1 MKKNIFKKLLTPI
14 AVFALLLSFCLMTP
28 FSNTNKSN
36 FDAHA
41 STPEPEVSASVST
54 NARNNLSGVP
64 AKLYDFLA
72 GEIKKV
78 ASGEENNSRFELH
91 EDDMQAIGAK
101 NTWTAAE
108 LGVNNINQTIANS
121 CFEQFY
127 AQFELESVVKALLHD
142 MPYELYWF
150 DKTTGYRPSIS
161 TRDGDLTSKKITIP
175 LYVIYFHVTNDYK
188 GSNYLNVHPTLDTE
202 KTSLVSS
209 VLDNAKTIVEN
220 NKNLKDYQK
229 LLAYKNTICELV
241 SYNDEAVQTGDSGS
255 YGNPWQLVYVFDNN
269 PATNVVCEGYA
280 KAFQLLCN
288 LSTFKSEL
296 VKCYTV
302 SGTMAGGTGA
312 GGHMWN
318 VVTMDDGFSY
328 MVDITNSDAG
338 TVGQDGELFLKGY
351 NFGTFETGYRFQ
363 TSPAITFTYDT
374 DTKNIWGT
382 ESHSIL
388 KISATNYQEDFTE
401 IESTIGTIVYD
412 GARISAGHE
421 SQADVDIF
429 FKLED
434 SVTNPENYAWNYEF
448 FYNNGNFGDKLTL
461 NPIYAGKYIVKATA
475 VKNDFSDQAT
485 VVLFFEINKK
495 KLEFTSVTGL
505 SRNFNNTNRISLS
518 DITFSGKIEGDEV
531 NVVSSSIV
539 ATISSKDVGEYNK
552 INLSNFILS
561 GTHKDN
567 YTFDEQVNDFD
578 IETITIS
585 KANPRT
591 VETFENV
598 TEKGKTLADLEVE
611 IIGKGMTNETVS
623 GTFVWVDENGNTLA
637 STTEIEKDKKYRYFF
652 TPDSLNYNS
661 VYGEV
666 VLWDSSKTDAGFD
679 IVEFAK
685 THIKEIGIGVGAL
698 VVLIIIV
705 SIAKKKRQVV
715 AE

>member
-1 MKKNIFKKLLTPI
+1 MKKNVFKKLLTPI
-14 AVFALLLSFCLMTP
+14 AVFALLLSFCFMTP
-28 FSNTNKSN
+28 FSNINKSN

-91 EDDMQAIGAK
+91 EDELEALGAK
-101 NTWTAAE
+101 FVYTNEDFGKQYIDADE
-108 LGVNNINQTIANS
+108 VG
-121 CFEQFY
+121 EPFY
-127 AQFELESVVKALLHD
+127 AQFEFESVVNALLHD

-150 DKTTGYRPSIS
+150 DKTAGYGQSVPSI
-161 TRDGDLTSKKITIP
+161 TGTSKKWTVQ
-175 LYVIYFHVTNDYK
+175 LYVVYFQVAKEYRGNSYI
-188 GSNYLNVHPTLDTE
+188 NAHPTLDTT
-202 KTSLVSS
+202 KTAATAS
-209 VLDNAKTIVEN
+209 VLENAKAIVET

-241 SYNDEAVQTGDSGS
+241 SYNDAATLPTYLLG
-255 YGNPWQLVYVFDNN
+255 YGNPWQVTYVFDNN

-351 NFGTFETGYRFQ
+351 NFGTFETGYIFQ

-434 SVTNPENYAWNYEF
+434 SVTDPENYAWNYEF
-448 FYNNGNFGDKLTL
+448 FYNNNGNFGDKLTL

-611 IIGKGMTNETVS
+611 IIGKGMTNETDS
-623 GTFVWVDENGNTLA
+623 GTLVWVDENGNQLA

-705 SIAKKKRQVV
+705 SIAKKKKRQVV